1 MILLSYEHKIKETLT
16 LFDSLANPL
25 RLKIFRLLLEKD
37 LCVCELQMLLKV
49 EQSRLSHQLRLLR
62 LAGLIEA
69 KEEGRWSVY
78 TISPI
83 WKEHALTFALKKSL
97 PLGESEKKA
106 LAEVSQRSPRL
117 KGTYLIERQ

>member
-1 MILLSYEHKIKETLT
+1 MKILSYEHKIKEILA

-25 RLKIFRLLLEKD
+25 RLKIFRLLLERD
-37 LCVCELQMLLKV
+37 LCVCELQKLLQV

-78 TISPI
+78 SVSSM
-83 WKEHALTFALKKSL
+83 WKEHGLISALKKSL
-97 PLGESEKKA
+97 PLTESEKKA
-106 LAEVSQRSPRL
+106 LAEVCQRSPRL
-117 KGTYLIERQ
+117 KGAYLIERQ